1 MDGWILREQTTHYTY
16 MPPIMKA
23 LVCDLIRSMNWR
35 LSYIECLGTHY
46 NSFLFN
52 DNPLDKWIDGDSLM
66 NCIDRCPDVQWVWGL
81 LQGFNKSVSRKIV
94 FQTELVDIQQDTSIW
109 TNPVSMRNSLS
120 EIEIEAFDSTMSIV
134 TVKDEVLL
142 NQLQLAFPNGILLS
156 HYNDN
161 KD

>member
-1 MDGWILREQTTHYTY
+1 
-16 MPPIMKA
+16 
-23 LVCDLIRSMNWR
+23 
-35 LSYIECLGTHY
+35 
-46 NSFLFN
+46 
-52 DNPLDKWIDGDSLM
+52 M

-81 LQGFNKSVSRKIV
+81 LQGFNKSVSRKMV
-94 FQTELVDIQQDTSIW
+94 FQTELVDIHQDTSIW

-156 HYNDN
+156 HYNANMD
-161 KD
+161 

>member
-16 MPPIMKA
+16 MPPIMKG
-23 LVCDLIRSMNWR
+23 LGYDLIRSMNWR

-46 NSFLFN
+46 DSFLFN

>member
-1 MDGWILREQTTHYTY
+1 
-16 MPPIMKA
+16 
-23 LVCDLIRSMNWR
+23 
-35 LSYIECLGTHY
+35 
-46 NSFLFN
+46 
-52 DNPLDKWIDGDSLM
+52 
-66 NCIDRCPDVQWVWGL
+66 
-81 LQGFNKSVSRKIV
+81 
-94 FQTELVDIQQDTSIW
+94 
-109 TNPVSMRNSLS
+109 MRNSLS